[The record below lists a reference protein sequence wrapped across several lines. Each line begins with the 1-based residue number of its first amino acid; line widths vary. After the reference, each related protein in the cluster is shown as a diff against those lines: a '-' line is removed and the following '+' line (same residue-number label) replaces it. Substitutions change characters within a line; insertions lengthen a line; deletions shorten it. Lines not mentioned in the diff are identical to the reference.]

1 MPKQI
6 VISELGGPEV
16 LKYQNYDLP
25 SNIKNN
31 EVRIKHTA
39 IGLNYIDTYHRSG
52 IYPLPSTLP
61 VCPGLEAAGEVVDI
75 GVNVKAFKIGDR
87 VAYASPPMGAYC
99 DIRDFPENKL
109 INIPN
114 FLKNDDVASIL
125 LQGMTVE
132 YLFERLYKIQKN
144 EFILFHAAAGGVG
157 LVASQWAKSIG
168 CKMIG
173 TVSTKEKGE
182 LAKEHGCEYIINYKE
197 ENVSKKVM
205 EITNNEG
212 VQVVYDGVGRDTFL
226 ESINSLSVR
235 GLLVSF
241 GQSSGMVDKLDLHQI
256 FNPKSLFY
264 TRPNL
269 MNYTLN
275 NEELK
280 ECSNKLFEKMRIGE
294 IKSNIF
300 KKIKLEEAQKAHE
313 ILQSR
318 KSFGSIILEP

>member
-6 VISELGGPEV
+6 VISKLGGPEV
-16 LKYQNYDLP
+16 LEYQNYELP
-25 SNIKNN
+25 GDIKNN

-52 IYPLPSTLP
+52 IYPLPKELP
-61 VCPGLEAAGEVVDI
+61 VCPGLEAAGEVIDI
-75 GVNVKAFKIGDR
+75 GNDVKTFNIGDR

-99 DIRDFPENKL
+99 DIRDFPEDKL
-109 INIPN
+109 INIPD
-114 FLKNDDVASIL
+114 FIQNDDVASIL

-132 YLFERLYKIQKN
+132 YLFERLYKIKTN

-173 TVSTKEKGE
+173 TVSTLEKAKI
-182 LAKEHGCEYIINYKE
+182 AKEHGCEYTINYKE
-197 ENVSKKVM
+197 ENVSEKVM
-205 EITNNEG
+205 EITNNQG
-212 VQVVYDGVGRDTFL
+212 VKVVYDGVGKDTFQ

-241 GQSSGMVDKLDLHQI
+241 GQSSGMVERLDMHET

-275 NEELK
+275 KKELT
-280 ECSNKLFEKMRIGE
+280 ECSNKLFEKMRNGR
-294 IKSNIF
+294 IKTNIY
-300 KKIKLEEAQKAHE
+300 KKVKLKEAQRAHE

-318 KSFGSIILEP
+318 KSFGSIILKP

>member
-25 SNIKNN
+25 KDIKNN

-52 IYPLPSTLP
+52 IYSLPKELP
-61 VCPGLEAAGEVVDI
+61 VCPGLEAAGEIIDI
-75 GVNVKAFKIGDR
+75 GDNVKTFNVGDR

-99 DIRDFPENKL
+99 DIRDFPEDKL
-109 INIPN
+109 IKVPDFIQ
-114 FLKNDDVASIL
+114 NDDVASIL

-132 YLFERLYKIQKN
+132 YLFERLYKVKKN

-173 TVSTKEKGE
+173 TVSTLEKAKI
-182 LAKEHGCEYIINYKE
+182 AKEHGCEHTINYKK
-197 ENVSKKVM
+197 ENISEKIM
-205 EITNNEG
+205 EITNNQG
-212 VQVVYDGVGRDTFL
+212 VNVVYDGVGKDTFQ
-226 ESINSLSVR
+226 ESIKSLSVR

-241 GQSSGMVDKLDLHQI
+241 GQSSGMVEKLDMHET

-275 NEELK
+275 KKELL
-280 ECSNKLFEKMRIGE
+280 ECSNKLFEKMRNGK
-294 IKSNIF
+294 IKTNIY
-300 KKIKLEEAQKAHE
+300 KKIKLEESQRAHE

-318 KSFGSIILEP
+318 KSYGSIILKP

>member
-16 LKYQNYDLP
+16 LKYQNYELP
-25 SNIKNN
+25 KEVKNN

-52 IYPLPSTLP
+52 IYPLPSKLP
-61 VCPGLEAAGEVVDI
+61 ICPGLEAAGEIIDI
-75 GVNVKAFKIGDR
+75 GDNIKAFKIGDR
-87 VAYASPPMGAYC
+87 VAYASPPLGAYC
-99 DIRDFPENKL
+99 DIRDFHEDKL
-109 INIPN
+109 IKIPDFIN
-114 FLKNDDVASIL
+114 NDDVASIL
-125 LQGMTVE
+125 LKGMTVE
-132 YLFERLYKIQKN
+132 YLFERLYKIKKN

-173 TVSTKEKGE
+173 TVSTLEKAE
-182 LAKEHGCEYIINYKE
+182 LAKEHGCEYIINYKK

-205 EITNNEG
+205 EITNNKG
-212 VQVVYDGVGRDTFL
+212 VHVVYDGVGKDTFQD
-226 ESINSLSVR
+226 SINSLSVR

-241 GQSSGMVDKLDLHQI
+241 GQASGMVEKLDMHQT

-275 NEELK
+275 RKELIK
-280 ECSNKLFEKMRIGE
+280 SSSKLFEKMRNGS
-294 IKSNIF
+294 IKTNIF
-300 KKIKLEEAQKAHE
+300 KKIKLQKAQKAHE
-313 ILQSR
+313 TLQSR

>member
-52 IYPLPSTLP
+52 IYPLPSALP
-61 VCPGLEAAGEVVDI
+61 VCPGLEAVGEVIEI
-75 GVNVKAFKIGDR
+75 GDNVNHFKRGDR

-99 DIRDFPENKL
+99 EIRDFPEDKL
-109 INIPN
+109 IKIPN
-114 FLKNDDVASIL
+114 FLKNDQVASIL
-125 LQGMTVE
+125 LKGMTVE
-132 YLFERLYKIQKN
+132 YLFERLYKIKKN

-157 LVASQWAKSIG
+157 LIASQWAKSIG

-173 TVSTKEKGE
+173 TVSTLEKEKI
-182 LAKEHGCEYIINYKE
+182 AKDNGCEYIINYKK
-197 ENVSKKVM
+197 ENVSKKVK
-205 EITNNEG
+205 EITNNKG
-212 VQVVYDGVGRDTFL
+212 VRVVYDGVGKDTFI
-226 ESINSLSVR
+226 ESLNSLSVR
-235 GLLVSF
+235 GLFVSF
-241 GQSSGMVDKLDLHQI
+241 GQSSGMVNKLDLHQT

-275 NEELK
+275 REELLK
-280 ECSNKLFEKMRIGE
+280 SSNKLFKKMRIGDVKTS
-294 IKSNIF
+294 IY
-300 KKIKLEEAQKAHE
+300 KKFKLEEAQKAHE
-313 ILQSR
+313 IIQSR

>member
-25 SNIKNN
+25 KDIKNN

-52 IYPLPSTLP
+52 IYSLPKELP
-61 VCPGLEAAGEVVDI
+61 VCPGLEAAGEIIDI
-75 GVNVKAFKIGDR
+75 GDNVKTFNVGDR

-99 DIRDFPENKL
+99 DIRDFPEDKL
-109 INIPN
+109 IKVPDFIQ
-114 FLKNDDVASIL
+114 NDDVASIL

-132 YLFERLYKIQKN
+132 YLFERLYKVKKN

-173 TVSTKEKGE
+173 TVSTLEKAKI
-182 LAKEHGCEYIINYKE
+182 AKEHGCEHTINYKK
-197 ENVSKKVM
+197 ENISEKIM
-205 EITNNEG
+205 EITNNQG
-212 VQVVYDGVGRDTFL
+212 VNVVYDGVGKDTFQ
-226 ESINSLSVR
+226 ESIKSLSVR

-241 GQSSGMVDKLDLHQI
+241 GQSSGMVEKLDMHET

-275 NEELK
+275 KKELL
-280 ECSNKLFEKMRIGE
+280 ECSNKLFEKMRNGK
-294 IKSNIF
+294 IKTNIY
-300 KKIKLEEAQKAHE
+300 KKIKLEESQRAHE